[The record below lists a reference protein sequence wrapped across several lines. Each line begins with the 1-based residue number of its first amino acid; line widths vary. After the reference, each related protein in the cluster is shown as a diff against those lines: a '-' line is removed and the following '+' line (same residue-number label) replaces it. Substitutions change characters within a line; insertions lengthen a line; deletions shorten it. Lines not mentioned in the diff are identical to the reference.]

1 MSEEV
6 ITQARPPS
14 FHEDLRGELPELL
27 VLNLN
32 GAKFEILRELF
43 FTLPECILI
52 CLSLGTTP
60 QPQVDETGQVYFPDD
75 SDDGLINIDFNPKC
89 FEYVLMKISDVG
101 RGLTPVNVMQY
112 KMRPTSAS
120 GNNEEMLY
128 DVEQADE
135 IPWLPNNPNAI
146 PQVLEQRPSFIV
158 LKEDL
163 EYYLFNQTNIDDH
176 ELNDLKNEVGNMFAN
191 AQENMHIF
199 RGLRNSQ
206 ELNSPEYFL
215 MQMLVQAGMRPE
227 QLWDYRERYE
237 NTSRVSSMQLT
248 QVKLPPSEM
257 IESIHALHKLLLFW
271 RKPAKKCWWDRKEML
286 ISGKPL
292 VVHCRRVWTLELDIL
307 GLKN

>member
-32 GAKFEILRELF
+32 GVKFEILRELF
-43 FTLPECILI
+43 FTLPESILI

-60 QPQVDETGQVYFPDD
+60 QPQVDENGQVFFPDD

-89 FEYVLMKISDVG
+89 FEYVLMKIADVG
-101 RGLTPVNVMQY
+101 RGLAPVNVMQY
-112 KMRPTSAS
+112 KVRPTSAS
-120 GNNEEMLY
+120 GNSDEMLY
-128 DVEQADE
+128 DIEQADE
-135 IPWLPNNPNAI
+135 VPWLPNNPNEI
-146 PQVLEQRPSFIV
+146 PQVLQQRPSFIV

-163 EYYLFNQTNIDDH
+163 EFYLFNQSEMEFG
-176 ELNDLKNEVGNMFAN
+176 ELNQLKNEVGHMFADS
-191 AQENMHIF
+191 EESKHIF
-199 RGLRNSQ
+199 KGLRNSQ

-215 MQMLVQAGMRPE
+215 MQMLVQAGMQPE
-227 QLWDYRERYE
+227 QVWDYRERYE
-237 NTSRVSSMQLT
+237 NTSKVSSMQLT
-248 QVKLPPSEM
+248 RVDLPSVDM
-257 IESIHALHKLLLFW
+257 VESVHALHKLLLFW
-271 RKPAKKCWWDRKEML
+271 RKPAKKCWWDRLEMV
-286 ISGKPL
+286 ISDKPL